1 MKISINRKQF
11 LDALTIGASMAGKA
25 KTVPILECVK
35 CRVKDNDITFVSTDV
50 ECWVLKRSTV
60 ISSECDGEFCL
71 NPSDITKALKSIKD
85 DIVDIIVHDSNT
97 IVRHENGTIEFP
109 SYDYKAFPTSIK
121 GDNAQTMTI
130 KSELLYNWINKARAF
145 AANDDLRPVMN
156 GMYLYIKDGKI
167 GVCATDAHKLYT
179 DFTDFDGDDT
189 IDMSA
194 ILSSRAFAPLM
205 NIINGTTTVSMS
217 VDNRNIIFSTND
229 AKISCRIVEGNYPN
243 FKMILPSSSK
253 ITVGAMTSDLIGAIN
268 RVSMFTNITT
278 SLVKL
283 RTDNDVLIVSGQ
295 DINFNK
301 KAEDSCDI
309 TLDGDN
315 IEIGVKGDYMATCLN
330 VVSSDAVCL
339 EMNDSTKPIVLKDSA
354 NPNTTI
360 LIMPMLIQ

>member
-1 MKISINRKQF
+1 MKFSIERKKF

-35 CRVKDNDITFVSTDV
+35 CRVSGNDITFVSTDV

-85 DIVDIIVHDSNT
+85 DEVELLVTDSFASVKHSKGIV
-97 IVRHENGTIEFP
+97 EFP
-109 SYDYKAFPTSIK
+109 SFDYKAFPIAIK
-121 GDNAQTMTI
+121 GDNEQTITI
-130 KSELLYNWINKARAF
+130 KSELLFNWINKARNF

-156 GMYLYIKDGKI
+156 GMYLYINEGKI
-167 GVCATDAHKLYT
+167 GVCATDAHKLFT
-179 DFTDFDGDDT
+179 DFTDFDGDAS
-189 IDMSA
+189 INVNA

-205 NIINGTTTVSMS
+205 NIVNGTNS
-217 VDNRNIIFSTND
+217 VVMTLDNRNITFTTND

-243 FKMILPSSSK
+243 FKMILPSSSR
-253 ITVGAMTSDLIGAIN
+253 ITVNAMTSDLIGAIN
-268 RVSMFTNITT
+268 RVTMFTNITT

-283 RTDNDVLIVSGQ
+283 RTDNEVLIVSGQ

-309 TLDGDN
+309 TLDGGN
-315 IEIGVKGDYMATCLN
+315 IEIGVKGDYMSTCLSTI
-330 VVSSDAVCL
+330 SSDAICL
-339 EMNDSTKPIVLKDSA
+339 EMNDSNKPIVLKDAA

-360 LIMPMLIQ
+360 LIMPMLIS